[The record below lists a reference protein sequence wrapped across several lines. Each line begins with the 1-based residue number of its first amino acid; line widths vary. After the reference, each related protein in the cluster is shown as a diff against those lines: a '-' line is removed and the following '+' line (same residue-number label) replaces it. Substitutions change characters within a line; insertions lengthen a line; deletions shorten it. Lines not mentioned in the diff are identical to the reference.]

1 MSAYSREDAAERI
14 LWSLGMRGTP
24 AQVKLLLFL
33 VTRRDAFTAPELVQS
48 CGVTRGRVYPFLA
61 SLKRRDVVFALPRP
75 EEPREWGEV
84 YGRVVLRRKRR
95 ELHVTGPA
103 PLAINVG
110 RLRTLAAGGCSDGEA
125 LKVLEEAVD

>member
-1 MSAYSREDAAERI
+1 
-14 LWSLGMRGTP
+14 MRGTP

-75 EEPREWGEV
+75 EEPGEWGEV